1 MMLWKKGMKVMTSA
15 GILAVVFA
23 GTAMA
28 AEERTKITSV
38 ELTIDS
44 DVQVGDE
51 SGDVSVTTNGSNYSI
66 EDVEIV
72 NDNGEWNSGDVP
84 QVAITLEADSDYY
97 FGSMSSS
104 RVKLRGDDAK
114 YIKSRREDSSSTL
127 IVTIKLD
134 ELEGSLDIED
144 VAWENDDS
152 TTARWEKSEG
162 GNSYQV
168 RLYRGN
174 SSVGETVT
182 TTNTYYNFADRI
194 TREGEFY
201 FKVRS
206 VGNDN
211 KKGDWFE
218 SDYIYVDEEML
229 EDIRAGHYGT
239 GTGGT
244 TSTPGGSGVDRWM
257 RNEIGWWYQYANG
270 SYPANGWL
278 QISGVWYCFDSAG
291 YMRTGWIQS
300 GNTWYFCDRT
310 SGAMRTG
317 WIQDGNAWYY
327 CNSSGAMLAN
337 TRTPDGYYVGANG
350 AWIQ

>member
-1 MMLWKKGMKVMTSA
+1 MMLWKKGMRVVAGA
-15 GILAVVFA
+15 GILAAVFA

-28 AEERTKITSV
+28 AEERTKITSI
-38 ELTIDS
+38 ELIIDS

-72 NDNGEWNSGDVP
+72 NDNGEWSSGDVP

-182 TTNTYYNFADRI
+182 TTNTSYNFADRI

-244 TSTPGGSGVDRWM
+244 TATPGGSGVDKWM

-291 YMRTGWIQS
+291 
-300 GNTWYFCDRT
+300 
-310 SGAMRTG
+310 AMRTG
-317 WIQDGNAWYY
+317 WSQDGNAWYY

>member
-28 AEERTKITSV
+28 AEERTKITSI

-257 RNEIGWWYQYANG
+257 RNEIGWWYQYAL
-270 SYPANGWL
+270 SL
-278 QISGVWYCFDSAG
+278 IH
-291 YMRTGWIQS
+291 I
-300 GNTWYFCDRT
+300 
-310 SGAMRTG
+310 
-317 WIQDGNAWYY
+317 
-327 CNSSGAMLAN
+327 
-337 TRTPDGYYVGANG
+337 
-350 AWIQ
+350 

>member
-1 MMLWKKGMKVMTSA
+1 MMLWKKGMRVVAGA
-15 GILAVVFA
+15 GILAAVFA

-28 AEERTKITSV
+28 AEERTKITSI
-38 ELTIDS
+38 ELIIDS

-72 NDNGEWNSGDVP
+72 NDNGEWSSGDVP

-152 TTARWEKSEG
+152 TTARWEKSAG

-182 TTNTYYNFADRI
+182 TTNTSYNFADRI
-194 TREGEFY
+194 TREG
-201 FKVRS
+201 
-206 VGNDN
+206 
-211 KKGDWFE
+211 
-218 SDYIYVDEEML
+218 
-229 EDIRAGHYGT
+229 
-239 GTGGT
+239 
-244 TSTPGGSGVDRWM
+244 
-257 RNEIGWWYQYANG
+257 
-270 SYPANGWL
+270 
-278 QISGVWYCFDSAG
+278 
-291 YMRTGWIQS
+291 
-300 GNTWYFCDRT
+300 
-310 SGAMRTG
+310 
-317 WIQDGNAWYY
+317 
-327 CNSSGAMLAN
+327 
-337 TRTPDGYYVGANG
+337 
-350 AWIQ
+350 

>member
-1 MMLWKKGMKVMTSA
+1 M
-15 GILAVVFA
+15 
-23 GTAMA
+23 
-28 AEERTKITSV
+28 
-38 ELTIDS
+38 
-44 DVQVGDE
+44 
-51 SGDVSVTTNGSNYSI
+51 
-66 EDVEIV
+66 
-72 NDNGEWNSGDVP
+72 P

-97 FGSMSSS
+97 FGTMSSS

-182 TTNTYYNFADRI
+182 TTNTSYNFADRI

-244 TSTPGGSGVDRWM
+244 TATPGGSGVDKWM